1 MTNPLVNRVG
11 RLHRLAVFEAAARH
25 GSFTG
30 AAAELG
36 ITQPGVSRQI
46 RSLERA
52 LSQTLFERHANR
64 VVLTSF
70 GRDLLA
76 AVQAG
81 FDTINAVAGR
91 SHEGPRRFV
100 LAVNPG
106 VAQRWLVPRL
116 DSLQRAMGDS
126 DVHLWLFDRDQGLT
140 TGAFDAAI
148 HLGTGPWTGLESRS
162 LFPEIT
168 VPVAS
173 PELAQRLGLSQSTE
187 PEDLLGV
194 DLLHLD
200 GEDRTWM
207 NWSDWFAHHNI
218 ELPVS
223 TGSSHSS
230 RPPRISYNNYALVTQ
245 DAIAGF
251 GVALGWRFLVD
262 ELVERGVLV
271 AVGPPVANPGSA
283 YQVLWPPSTAVSQ
296 IDTLV
301 EWFVNTAGMENQN

>member
-1 MTNPLVNRVG
+1 MSNPLVNRVG

-30 AAAELG
+30 AASELG
-36 ITQPGVSRQI
+36 ITQPGVSRQV
-46 RSLERA
+46 RALERA
-52 LSQTLFERHANR
+52 LLQPLFDRHANR

-76 AVQAG
+76 AVQSG
-81 FDTINAVAGR
+81 FDTIDSVAGR
-91 SHEGPRRFV
+91 SHQGPRRFV

-116 DSLQRAMGDS
+116 DSLQWAMGES
-126 DVHLWLFDRDQGLT
+126 EVHLWLFDRDQGLE

-148 HLGTGPWTGLESRS
+148 HLGRGPWTGLQSRA

-168 VPVAS
+168 IPVAA
-173 PELAQRLGLSQSTE
+173 PELAHRAGLSETST
-187 PEDLLGV
+187 PEELLDA

-200 GEDRTWM
+200 AEDRTWM
-207 NWSDWFAHHNI
+207 NWADWFAHHGI

-223 TGSSHSS
+223 IGRTRRSQ
-230 RPPRISYNNYALVTQ
+230 PPRVSYNNYALVTQ

-262 ELVERGVLV
+262 ELIERRVFV
-271 AVGPPVANPGSA
+271 AVGPAVANPGSA
-283 YQVLWPPSTAVSQ
+283 YQVLWPASTPTSDIDRLVS
-296 IDTLV
+296 
-301 EWFVNTAGMENQN
+301 WFATTAGLDTEL